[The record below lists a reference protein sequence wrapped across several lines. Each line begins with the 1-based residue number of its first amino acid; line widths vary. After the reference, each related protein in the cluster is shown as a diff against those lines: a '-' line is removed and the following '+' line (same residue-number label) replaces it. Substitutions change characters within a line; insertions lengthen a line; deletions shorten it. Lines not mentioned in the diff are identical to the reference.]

1 MHGQSSLGAAFLQYH
16 SLGCSSIISP
26 VNCEI
31 SFLFFFPLRNHAAYT
46 DLTSERVREREE
58 QREMV
63 LKECLRE
70 TGSGVKV

>member
-1 MHGQSSLGAAFLQYH
+1 MHGQGSLGAAFLQYH
-16 SLGCSSIISP
+16 SLGRSSIISP

-31 SFLFFFPLRNHAAYT
+31 SSLFFFPLRNHAEYT
-46 DLTSERVREREE
+46 DLTSERVREER
-58 QREMV
+58 REMV